1 MSEPPS
7 NQEIEPQQ
15 TAPTSGQLQQ
25 APSAYS
31 ALTTRRSPWLIIAG
45 VVGAIVVAALL
56 VALLVVPRL
65 PSSGTGASTT
75 HVAPTATSASSG
87 GLQPTATV
95 GESTA
100 VAISAPTQPTA
111 LPTFLVNPTDTV
123 EYCAVGQWPNAI
135 TVGNT
140 GSSSLTWSATAPQ
153 GVTLTPA
160 SGTLSAG
167 SSNSPTIQ
175 QVQISGKS
183 TQAQLTLSFTSSSG
197 NATVNITCAS
207 L

>member
-1 MSEPPS
+1 MSETPS
-7 NQEIEPQQ
+7 NQEMEPRQAD
-15 TAPTSGQLQQ
+15 TTSGRQQQ
-25 APSAYS
+25 APSSYTAP
-31 ALTTRRSPWLIIAG
+31 TTRRSIWPIIAG
-45 VVGAIVVAALL
+45 VVGAVVVVALL

-65 PSSGTGASTT
+65 TSSGTGTSTSRI
-75 HVAPTATSASSG
+75 APTATSASSG
-87 GLQPTATV
+87 GLQPTAPV
-95 GESTA
+95 GQSTA
-100 VAISAPTQPTA
+100 VATGAPTQPTS

-140 GSSSLTWSATAPQ
+140 GSASLTWSATAPQ

-167 SSNSPTIQ
+167 SSDSPTIQ

-183 TQAQLTLSFTSSSG
+183 TQAQVTLSFTSGSG
-197 NATVNITCAS
+197 NAAVNITCAA

>member
-1 MSEPPS
+1 MSETPS
-7 NQEIEPQQ
+7 NQEMEPQQ
-15 TAPTSGQLQQ
+15 T
-25 APSAYS
+25 PSADVPPS
-31 ALTTRRSPWLIIAG
+31 AIERRTWPIIAG
-45 VVGAIVVAALL
+45 VVGAIVVVALL
-56 VALLVVPRL
+56 AALLVVPRL
-65 PSSGTGASTT
+65 MSSGAGSSTT
-75 HVAPTATSASSG
+75 HLVATATSANTSEV
-87 GLQPTATV
+87 QATAT
-95 GESTA
+95 SA
-100 VAISAPTQPTA
+100 DSAPVATSAPTQSAA
-111 LPTFLVNPTDTV
+111 LPTFLVNPTDTT
-123 EYCAVGQWPNAI
+123 EYCAAGQWPNAI

-167 SSNSPTIQ
+167 SSSAPTIQ

-183 TQAQLTLSFTSSSG
+183 SQSTVSLSFTSSSG